1 MRQTE
6 IALANTHQ
14 HRFGPDRVQKT
25 FSPQGSGQVPTIVPS
40 LLSGV
45 APATPPP
52 ESVPRCRIGA
62 LKTGLPG
69 RNRRNRSTSFGR
81 KRRN

>member
-14 HRFGPDRVQKT
+14 PRFGPDRVQKT

-52 ESVPRCRIGA
+52 ESVPPAASSPPQSGN
-62 LKTGLPG
+62 GPSSQG
-69 RNRRNRSTSFGR
+69 G
-81 KRRN
+81 